1 MNQREQR
8 IQDALTIHHYAVAE
22 DYDAVMTVLVGSQNY
37 GLDTEKSD
45 FDTFTFVLP
54 SLHDVS
60 TLHEPVSTT
69 KEDELG
75 HINIKDIRLALNL
88 LKKTSPNSVEC
99 FASPN
104 RIIEVEYYDLIMQLL
119 SNPYNLRCDTR
130 HMMMAIGGIAH
141 QLSKRN
147 MMPGKRLSHLL
158 RMHCMVHNYFRID
171 SDILSLF
178 EDERQ
183 LALRAK
189 LDPENPKWEKLIAEY
204 AAIVEEEVKSAD
216 VHYFDAYAEHANG
229 TICDVQME
237 LLKRKLYFSYDKI
250 HFERLCPNMFVGPD
264 EPDKRIK

>member
-1 MNQREQR
+1 MDDRELKIR
-8 IQDALTIHHYAVAE
+8 EALTIHHYAVAK

-54 SLHDVS
+54 
-60 TLHEPVSTT
+60 TLRDIATLRDPVSTT
-69 KEDELG
+69 REDEYG

-104 RIIEVEYYDLIMQLL
+104 RIIDAGYYDSIMQLL

-130 HMMMAIGGIAH
+130 HMMMAIGGMAH

-147 MMPGKRLSHLL
+147 MPPGKRLSHLL
-158 RMHCMVHNYFRID
+158 RMHCMIHNYFRID

-178 EDERQ
+178 EDERK

-189 LDPENPKWEKLIAEY
+189 LDPENPRWDKLIAEY
-204 AAIVEEEVKSAD
+204 AAIVEEEIKNVD
-216 VHYFDAYAEHANG
+216 MNYFDAHEKLAKEIIG
-229 TICDVQME
+229 DLQEE
-237 LLKRKLYFSYDKI
+237 LIARKM
-250 HFERLCPNMFVGPD
+250 HV
-264 EPDKRIK
+264 

>member
-1 MNQREQR
+1 MDEREQK
-8 IQDALTIHHYAVAE
+8 IQDAMTIHHYAVAK

-54 SLHDVS
+54 TMRDIA
-60 TLHEPVSTT
+60 TLRDPVSTT
-69 KEDELG
+69 REDALG

-104 RIIEVEYYDLIMQLL
+104 RMIDAGYHDSIMQLL

-130 HMMMAIGGIAH
+130 HMMMAIGGMAH

-147 MMPGKRLSHLL
+147 MAPGKRLSHML

-171 SDILSLF
+171 SDLLSLT
-178 EDERQ
+178 EEERK
-183 LALRAK
+183 LALQAK
-189 LDPENPKWEKLIAEY
+189 REPENPKWEKLIEEY
-204 AAIVEEEVKSAD
+204 AAIVNDEVRNVD
-216 VHYFDAYAEHANG
+216 MHYFDAHEELAKE
-229 TICDVQME
+229 IISDVQEE
-237 LLKRKLYFSYDKI
+237 LIGKKFRRNL
-250 HFERLCPNMFVGPD
+250 
-264 EPDKRIK
+264 

>member
-1 MNQREQR
+1 MNQRKLKIRE
-8 IQDALTIHHYAVAE
+8 ALTIHHNAVAK
-22 DYDAVMTVLVGSQNY
+22 DYDAVMTVLIGSQNY

-54 SLHDVS
+54 
-60 TLHEPVSTT
+60 TLRDIATLRDPVSTT
-69 KEDELG
+69 REDEYG

-104 RIIEVEYYDLIMQLL
+104 RIIDAGYYDSIMQLL
-119 SNPYNLRCDTR
+119 SNPYVLRCSTG
-130 HMMMAIGGIAH
+130 HMMMAIGGMAH

-147 MMPGKRLSHLL
+147 MTPGKRLSHLL
-158 RMHCMVHNYFRID
+158 RIHCMVHNYFRID

-178 EDERQ
+178 EDEQQ

-189 LDPENPKWEKLIAEY
+189 LDPENPRWEKLIAEY

-216 VHYFDAYAEHANG
+216 VHYFDAHAKQAKE
-229 TICDVQME
+229 TICDVQKKLIARKIDDLE
-237 LLKRKLYFSYDKI
+237 LKTIWKKGDEI
-250 HFERLCPNMFVGPD
+250 HAATHA
-264 EPDKRIK
+264 

>member
-1 MNQREQR
+1 MDDRELKIR
-8 IQDALTIHHYAVAE
+8 DALTIHHYAVAK

-54 SLHDVS
+54 
-60 TLHEPVSTT
+60 TLRDIATLCDPVSTT
-69 KEDELG
+69 REDEYG

-104 RIIEVEYYDLIMQLL
+104 RIIDAGYYDLIMQLL
-119 SNPYNLRCDTR
+119 SNPYNLRCDTH
-130 HMMMAIGGIAH
+130 HMMMAIGGMAH

-147 MMPGKRLSHLL
+147 MTPGKRLSHLL

-178 EDERQ
+178 EDERK

-204 AAIVEEEVKSAD
+204 AAIVEEEVKNVD
-216 VHYFDAYAEHANG
+216 IHYFDAHEKLAKEIIG
-229 TICDVQME
+229 DLQEE
-237 LLKRKLYFSYDKI
+237 LIARKM
-250 HFERLCPNMFVGPD
+250 HV
-264 EPDKRIK
+264 

>member
-1 MNQREQR
+1 MDDRELKIR
-8 IQDALTIHHYAVAE
+8 EALTMHHYAVAK
-22 DYDAVMTVLVGSQNY
+22 DYDVVMTVLVGSQNY

-54 SLHDVS
+54 
-60 TLHEPVSTT
+60 TLRDIATLRDPVSTT
-69 KEDELG
+69 REDEYG

-104 RIIEVEYYDLIMQLL
+104 RIIDAGYYDSIMQLL

-130 HMMMAIGGIAH
+130 HMMMAIGGMAR

-147 MMPGKRLSHLL
+147 MTPGKRLSHLL

-178 EDERQ
+178 ENERQ

-189 LDPENPKWEKLIAEY
+189 LDPENPKWEKLITEY
-204 AAIVEEEVKSAD
+204 AAIVEEEVKNVD
-216 VHYFDAYAEHANG
+216 MNYFDAHEKLAKEIIG
-229 TICDVQME
+229 DLQEE
-237 LLKRKLYFSYDKI
+237 LIARKM
-250 HFERLCPNMFVGPD
+250 HV
-264 EPDKRIK
+264 